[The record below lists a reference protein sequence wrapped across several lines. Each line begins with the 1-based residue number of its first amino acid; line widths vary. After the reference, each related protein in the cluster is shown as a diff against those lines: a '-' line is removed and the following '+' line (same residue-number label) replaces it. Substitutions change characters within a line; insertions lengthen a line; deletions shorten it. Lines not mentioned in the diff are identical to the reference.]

1 MSYHTRDERLIKGVG
16 QSIVERDEKGN
27 IIGAY
32 TGYWNP
38 TMRVVTLYPDYR
50 HPAVKAGTKLNKRK
64 VYDGMVKCRRSDT
77 SSTTVAAKGEY
88 VAKSQT
94 SRAMRD
100 VVGQMKI
107 KF

>member
-38 TMRVVTLYPDYR
+38 TLRVVTLYPDYR
-50 HPAVKAGTKLNKRK
+50 HPAVKAGTKLTKRK
-64 VYDGMVKCRRSDT
+64 IYDGMVKCRAPSAE
-77 SSTTVAAKGEY
+77 SGAQSTTVGT
-88 VAKSQT
+88 KSQT
-94 SRAMRD
+94 SGAMKD
-100 VVGQMKI
+100 IIGQERI

>member
-38 TMRVVTLYPDYR
+38 SKQLITLYPDYR

-64 VYDGMVKCRRSDT
+64 IYDGMVRCKRSE
-77 SSTTVAAKGEY
+77 SSTKVEAPKGEGK
-88 VAKSQT
+88 VKSQT

-100 VVGQMKI
+100 VMGQLKI
-107 KF
+107 KL

>member
-38 TMRVVTLYPDYR
+38 TLRVVTLYPDYR
-50 HPAVKAGTKLNKRK
+50 HPAVKAGTKLTKRK
-64 VYDGMVKCRRSDT
+64 IYDGLVKCKKADD
-77 SSTTVAAKGEY
+77 SSAK
-88 VAKSQT
+88 VKDSVKSQT
-94 SRAMRD
+94 SRAMKD
-100 VVGQMKI
+100 VIGQVKI

>member
-50 HPAVKAGTKLNKRK
+50 HPAVKAGTKLQKRRI
-64 VYDGMVKCRRSDT
+64 YDGLVKCRRADT
-77 SSTTVAAKGEY
+77 SSTAVAVKGEG
-88 VAKSQT
+88 ATKSQT

-100 VVGQMKI
+100 VMGQIGMK
-107 KF
+107 F